1 MAPTKRTT
9 DTRRDRSR
17 QSIITATSKVL
28 SVKGLSDMTV
38 EDILKEAGV
47 ARATF
52 YSHFTDK
59 NDATSA
65 VVEQMF
71 QRAEKMYAS
80 FHEIADVNHEQLALW
95 LGNAFEQW
103 TAYQAEVSS
112 LVRDFAAL
120 FRSPQFVHLENF
132 AEVLVGDGSKFACDR
147 HTALLRARL
156 LIVQLER
163 AMLDTVSGAWP
174 YSKEELIK
182 ELTLIWVNSL
192 QAGESA

>member
-17 QSIITATSKVL
+17 QAIITATSKVL
-28 SVKGLSDMTV
+28 SAKGLGEMTV

-59 NDATSA
+59 NDVTGA

-71 QRAEKMYAS
+71 QRAENLYAS
-80 FHEIADVNHEQLALW
+80 FHDLDEVSHDQISQW
-95 LGNAFEQW
+95 LSNAFDQW
-103 TAYQAEVSS
+103 SAYQAEVSS
-112 LVRDFAAL
+112 LVRDFAPF
-120 FRSPQFVHLENF
+120 FRSPQFVHLEGF
-132 AEVLVGDGSKFACDR
+132 AEVIVGDGSKFACDR

-156 LIVQLER
+156 MIVQLER

-174 YSKEELIK
+174 YSKEELIG
-182 ELTLIWVNSL
+182 ELTQIWVSTL
-192 QAGESA
+192 QTR